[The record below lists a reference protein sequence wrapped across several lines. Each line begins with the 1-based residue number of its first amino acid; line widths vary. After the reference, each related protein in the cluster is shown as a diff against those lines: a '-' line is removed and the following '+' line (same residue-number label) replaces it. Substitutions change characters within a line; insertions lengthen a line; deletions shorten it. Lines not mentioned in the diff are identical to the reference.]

1 LAAEGWPVTIF
12 FMTLLCG
19 WSVSIAQASAKTVSP
34 QQSQQMIQQ
43 LRNSQMIQAQMELS
57 KVQNELNQKIQEKT
71 ELKNQLEQLK
81 SPQAMAKTLKLNSK
95 VKKFENAEAEMRNQ
109 LQQLEIDI
117 KDLKEKQVSLA
128 KNIKN

>member
-1 LAAEGWPVTIF
+1 MKIF

-71 ELKNQLEQLK
+71 ALKNQLEQMK